1 MNFFKTLC
9 KVILLLLPLDSLA
22 QTYYIPQG
30 SKSEIFL
37 DKLEIKTR
45 RQGLNSSYQKPLNA
59 RLMVQEVAASD
70 SLLNLN
76 NQQYTKLTEI
86 DKKNLHEFLQEYQAY
101 GLSDSSVINKK
112 NNYNLIE
119 VNKSNLYLA
128 INPAIQYRHG
138 FESINPKQQ
147 FLVSAGINSRAIIG
161 KKIGV
166 QLFLTSNQERNPY
179 YVRQFTNKYRAIPGF
194 SNYTLK
200 DSTTVN
206 YIDFRGSMN
215 FTLAKLIDVQFGYDR
230 NFIGNGMRSLML
242 SDFSGNSLFLKLNTR
257 LWKFN
262 FENLYM
268 QLTPQYGI
276 INESNK
282 KKYLRINT
290 LSINATKWLN
300 VGIFDAVVFGR
311 EKQFELNY
319 IQPFTF
325 LRAME
330 QQSGSP
336 DNALVGLNFKA
347 NIKQRYQVYGQ
358 LVLDEFKLSEI
369 KANNGWWANKY
380 GYQLGLKYIDAF
392 NIKNMDVQLESNR
405 SRPFMYTHYD
415 SVSNYSNNNIALAH
429 PLGAGFQEYILVVR
443 YQPIQK
449 LFLEGKLIY
458 YYQGQDIAGRN
469 FGNNILIDY
478 RNRYKDPITGIEKN
492 YGYEIGSGNKA
503 TCTFISA
510 NASYELRNNL
520 FLDASIAVRNYKLVI
535 GAAENTTMYSFGF
548 RWNINKRTFEF

>member
-1 MNFFKTLC
+1 MHIFKTLC
-9 KVILLLLPLDSLA
+9 KAILLLIPLHSLT

-30 SKSEIFL
+30 SKSDIFL
-37 DKLEIKTR
+37 DRLEIKTR
-45 RQGLNSSYQKPLNA
+45 REGLNSSYQKPLNA

-70 SLLNLN
+70 SLLKTKYK
-76 NQQYTKLTEI
+76 QYTSLNEI
-86 DKKNLHEFLQEYQAY
+86 DKNNIQEFLKEYKAY
-101 GLSDSSVINKK
+101 GLGKDFAGDKK
-112 NNYNLIE
+112 NNYHLFE
-119 VNKSNLYLA
+119 TNKSNLYLA
-128 INPAIQYRHG
+128 INPVIQYRQG

-147 FLVSAGINSRAIIG
+147 FLVSAGINSQAIIA

-166 QLFLTSNQERNPY
+166 QFFLTSNQERNPY

-194 SNYTLK
+194 SNYTTK

-215 FTLAKLIDVQFGYDR
+215 FTLAKLVDVQFGYDR

-268 QLTPQYGI
+268 QLTPQFGI
-276 INESNK
+276 VNESKK

-300 VGIFDAVVFGR
+300 IGIFDAVVFGR

-347 NIKQRYQVYGQ
+347 NFKQRFQVYGQ

-369 KANNGWWANKY
+369 KASNGWWANKY
-380 GYQLGLKYIDAF
+380 GYQLGIKYIDAL
-392 NIKNMDVQLESNR
+392 NIKNLDIQLESNR

-429 PLGAGFQEYILVVR
+429 PLGAGFQEYILAAR

-449 LFLEGKLIY
+449 LFLEGKLMY
-458 YYQGQDIAGRN
+458 YYQGQDTAGRN
-469 FGNNILIDY
+469 FGNNFLIDY
-478 RNRYKDPITGIEKN
+478 RNRYKDPITGVEKN

-503 TCTFISA
+503 TCTFITA
-510 NASYELRNNL
+510 NISYELKNNL
-520 FLDASIAVRNYKLVI
+520 FLDVSIAIRNYKLVI

>member
-1 MNFFKTLC
+1 MHIFKTLC
-9 KVILLLLPLDSLA
+9 KAILLLIPLHSLS

-30 SKSEIFL
+30 SKSEFFL
-37 DKLEIKTR
+37 DRLEIKTR
-45 RQGLNSSYQKPLNA
+45 REGLNSSYQKPFNSK
-59 RLMVQEVAASD
+59 LMVQEVAASD
-70 SLLNLN
+70 SLLKLKNE
-76 NQQYTKLTEI
+76 QYTVLTEI
-86 DKKNLHEFLQEYQAY
+86 DKKNLQEFLKEYQAY
-101 GLSDSSVINKK
+101 GLGNNFAVDKK
-112 NNYNLIE
+112 NNYHLIE
-119 VNKSNLYLA
+119 TKKSNLYLA
-128 INPAIQYRHG
+128 INPAIQYRQG

-147 FLVSAGINSRAIIG
+147 FLVSAGISSQAIIA

-166 QLFLTSNQERNPY
+166 QLFLTTNQERNPY

-194 SNYTLK
+194 SNYTAK

-215 FTLAKLIDVQFGYDR
+215 FTLAKMVDVQFGYDR

-268 QLTPQYGI
+268 QLTPQFGI
-276 INESNK
+276 VNESNK

-300 VGIFDAVVFGR
+300 IGIFDAVVFGR

-347 NIKQRYQVYGQ
+347 NIKQHFQVYGQ

-369 KANNGWWANKY
+369 KANSGWWANKY
-380 GYQLGLKYIDAF
+380 GYQLGVKYIDAF
-392 NIKNMDVQLESNR
+392 NIKNLDVQLESNR

-429 PLGAGFQEYILVVR
+429 PLGAGFQEYILAVR

-449 LFLEGKLIY
+449 LFLEGKLMY
-458 YYQGQDIAGRN
+458 YYQGQDTVGRN

-478 RNRYKDPITGIEKN
+478 RNRYKDPITGVEKN
-492 YGYEIGSGNKA
+492 YGYEIGAGNKA
-503 TCTFISA
+503 TCTFISV
-510 NASYELRNNL
+510 NASYELKNNL
-520 FLDASIAVRNYKLVI
+520 FIDASIAVRNYKLVI
-535 GAAENTTMYSFGF
+535 GTAENTTMYSLGF